1 MKLKMKK
8 VAFEGWKNCVEI
20 ASGDFRLIVTTD
32 VGPRIIGGFLGKN
45 GKNIFHVDPKLAGKS
60 GGDKWVN
67 YGGHRLWHS
76 PEIKERT
83 YVPDNDPIQVVK
95 LGDDGVSFIM
105 EEPECTGLTKTLDI
119 FPQRFFHQRG
129 DFFEQIQT

>member
-60 GGDKWVN
+60 GGDQDAVCRGFRGRYRNGIEKFGSVQCN
-67 YGGHRLWHS
+67 IHAECSVSLENCGS
-76 PEIKERT
+76 K
-83 YVPDNDPIQVVK
+83 K
-95 LGDDGVSFIM
+95 LA
-105 EEPECTGLTKTLDI
+105 CAA
-119 FPQRFFHQRG
+119 
-129 DFFEQIQT
+129 